1 MHTITNEITVLTDR
15 EVIAFEDN
23 FDATLYQEVAE
34 MLGHSVAADIADSTI
49 AEIDLTPVE
58 ERTQAQR
65 VQAHMV
71 GLGEA
76 SGLTVLHLYS
86 RRRADIDAQ
95 QRHDAYLRDE
105 LAELGWDGDRP
116 VEDYFAYGKRVPF
129 TEETVD
135 TAEWIEVAA

>member
-1 MHTITNEITVLTDR
+1 MAWQYELLNKTILPALAGAIRRLLEHPDFALR
-15 EVIAFEDN
+15 LAR
-23 FDATLYQEVAE
+23 
-34 MLGHSVAADIADSTI
+34 AA
-49 AEIDLTPVE
+49 
-58 ERTQAQR
+58 R
-65 VQAHMV
+65 H
-71 GLGEA
+71 
-76 SGLTVLHLYS
+76 
-86 RRRADIDAQ
+86 DAQ